1 MTQTRDGSQT
11 GFVYADFSYEV
22 LLLLLL
28 FHTVLGFT
36 LYEDT
41 VNGRAATHQ
50 LYGFAIQVWPMCT
63 RLATDAKR
71 KANILSSAGTNKA

>member
-1 MTQTRDGSQT
+1 MGSQT
-11 GFVYADFSYEV
+11 GFVYADFSYGV

-41 VNGRAATHQ
+41 ANGRAATHQ
-50 LYGFAIQVWPMCT
+50 LYGFAIEVWYAPMAVCLVLEA
-63 RLATDAKR
+63 RA
-71 KANILSSAGTNKA
+71 